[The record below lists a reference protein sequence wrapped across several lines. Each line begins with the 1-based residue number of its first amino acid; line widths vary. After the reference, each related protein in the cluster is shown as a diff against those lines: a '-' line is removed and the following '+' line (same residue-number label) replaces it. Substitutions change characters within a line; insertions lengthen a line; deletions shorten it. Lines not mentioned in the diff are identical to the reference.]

1 MKPNPNPQVT
11 IVLLNFNN
19 FELTAACLR
28 SLSSLENKNCEIL
41 VVDNASSDNEAQ
53 KLAQQFPSVRVLPQ
67 EKNLGF
73 AGGCNVALR
82 EALSRSSEY
91 VLLLNNDTFVAPDF
105 LTEMLNCIALDPRIA
120 AVSPKIFFAARPE
133 VLWYAGA
140 DFNLL
145 TGRVV
150 THGYKHADGAE
161 FDLPRDISQATG
173 CAMLIR
179 GTALSEVGLLD
190 ENFWAYVED
199 LDLSMRLQ
207 ARGYRIVYAP
217 KARVWHWDGATVIK
231 AAGSGSQAL
240 RQYLSTRNMLFL
252 ARKHLRWWQMPPFLL
267 GFLFSHVGFYSGLRI
282 WRRDFR
288 AFAAIYR
295 GIAHGLWRAVKP

>member
-1 MKPNPNPQVT
+1 MNSNLQVT

-28 SLSSLENKNCEIL
+28 SLSALEHKIFEVL
-41 VVDNASSDNEAQ
+41 VVDNASSDSEAAR
-53 KLAQQFPSVRVLPQ
+53 LAQEFPSATVLPQ
-67 EKNLGF
+67 KKNLGF

-82 EALSRSSEY
+82 EALNRSSEY
-91 VLLLNNDTFVAPDF
+91 VLLLNNDTFVAPDC
-105 LTEMLNCIALDPRIA
+105 LTEMLHCIELDARIG
-120 AVSPKIFFAARPE
+120 AVSPKIFFAARPDR
-133 VLWYAGA
+133 LWYAGA
-140 DFNLL
+140 DFNPW
-145 TGRVV
+145 TGRVI
-150 THGYKHADGAE
+150 THGYKHADEAE
-161 FDLPRDISQATG
+161 FNLPRDITQATG

-217 KARVWHWDGATVIK
+217 KAHVWHWDGATVIK

-252 ARKHLRWWQMPPFLL
+252 ARKHLHWWQMPPFLL

-288 AFAAIYR
+288 AFAAIYK
-295 GIAHGLWRAVKP
+295 GIGHGLWRAVKP